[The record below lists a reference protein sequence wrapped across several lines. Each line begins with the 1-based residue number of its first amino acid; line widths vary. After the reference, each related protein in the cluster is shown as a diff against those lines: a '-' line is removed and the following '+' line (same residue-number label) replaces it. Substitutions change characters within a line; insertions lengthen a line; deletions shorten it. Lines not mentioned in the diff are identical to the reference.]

1 MVEMKWYVLRAIT
14 GKETKVK
21 EYIDAAVNNDVFAGR
36 VGQTLVPMEKVV
48 QVRNGK
54 RVVTDHVLFSGYV
67 YVQAATV
74 TTDKEV
80 STPQGKVTKPVT
92 TIVGDIAYRL
102 RNIPNVIGILGGMD
116 HPAPVR
122 QAEIDRLLGAA
133 KQQDIDVEASVS
145 FLAGEQVKVT
155 EGPFSTF
162 NGVVSE
168 VNNERKKLTVL
179 VKVFGRE
186 TALNLGFGQV
196 EKI

>member
-1 MVEMKWYVLRAIT
+1 MCFVLLQAR
-14 GKETKVK
+14 KP
-21 EYIDAAVNNDVFAGR
+21 R
-36 VGQTLVPMEKVV
+36 L
-48 QVRNGK
+48 RN
-54 RVVTDHVLFSGYV
+54 LYSGYV
-67 YVQAATV
+67 YVQAIMIG
-74 TTDKEV
+74 E
-80 STPQGKVTKPVT
+80 
-92 TIVGDIAYRL
+92 IAYAL

-116 HPAPVR
+116 HPAVVR

-133 KQQDIDVEASVS
+133 EQQDMDIEASVS
-145 FLAGEQVKVT
+145 FLVGEQVKVT

>member
-1 MVEMKWYVLRAIT
+1 MADMNWYVLRAIT

-21 EYIDAAVNNDVFAGR
+21 EYIDAAVSNGVFSGH
-36 VGQTLVPMEKVV
+36 VGQTLVPTERVV

-54 RVVTDHVLFSGYV
+54 RVVNDRVLYSGYV
-67 YVQAATV
+67 YVQAV
-74 TTDKEV
+74 MIGE
-80 STPQGKVTKPVT
+80 
-92 TIVGDIAYRL
+92 IAYAL
-102 RNIPNVIGILGGMD
+102 RNIPNVIGILGGMA
-116 HPAPVR
+116 HPAVVR

-133 KQQDIDVEASVS
+133 EQQDIDIETSVS
-145 FLAGEQVKVT
+145 FLVGEQVKVT

-162 NGVVSE
+162 VGVVNE
-168 VNNERKKLTVL
+168 VNTERKKLTVL

>member
-1 MVEMKWYVLRAIT
+1 
-14 GKETKVK
+14 
-21 EYIDAAVNNDVFAGR
+21 
-36 VGQTLVPMEKVV
+36 MEKVV

-54 RVVTDHVLFSGYV
+54 RVVSDHVLYSGYV
-67 YVQAATV
+67 YVQAIMIG
-74 TTDKEV
+74 E
-80 STPQGKVTKPVT
+80 
-92 TIVGDIAYRL
+92 IAYAL

-116 HPAPVR
+116 HPAVVR

-133 KQQDIDVEASVS
+133 EQQDMDIEASVS
-145 FLAGEQVKVT
+145 FLVGEQVKVT

>member
-1 MVEMKWYVLRAIT
+1 MAEMKWYVLRTIT

-21 EYIDAAVNNDVFAGR
+21 EYIDAAVNNDVFSGR

-54 RVVTDHVLFSGYV
+54 RVVSDHVLYSGYV
-67 YVQAATV
+67 YVQAIMIG
-74 TTDKEV
+74 E
-80 STPQGKVTKPVT
+80 
-92 TIVGDIAYRL
+92 IAYAL

-116 HPAPVR
+116 HPAVVR

-133 KQQDIDVEASVS
+133 EQQDMDIEASVS
-145 FLAGEQVKVT
+145 FLVGEQVKVT

>member
-1 MVEMKWYVLRAIT
+1 MADMKWYVLRAIT

-21 EYIDAAVNNDVFAGR
+21 EYIDAAVNNGIYSGY
-36 VGQTLVPMEKVV
+36 VGQTLVPTEKVV

-54 RVVTDHVLFSGYV
+54 RVINDRVLYSGYV
-67 YVQAATV
+67 YVQAAM
-74 TTDKEV
+74 
-80 STPQGKVTKPVT
+80 
-92 TIVGDIAYRL
+92 VGEIAYAL

-116 HPAPVR
+116 HPAVVR

-133 KQQDIDVEASVS
+133 EQQAIDVDTAVS
-145 FLAGEQVKVT
+145 FMVGEQVKVT

-162 NGVVSE
+162 NGVVND
-168 VNNERKKLTVL
+168 VNLDRKKLTVL

>member
-1 MVEMKWYVLRAIT
+1 MADMKWYVLRAIT

-21 EYIDAAVNNDVFAGR
+21 EYIDAAVNNGMLAGY
-36 VGQTLVPMEKVV
+36 VGQTLVPTEKVV
-48 QVRNGK
+48 QVRTGK
-54 RVVTDHVLFSGYV
+54 RVVSDHVLFSGYV
-67 YVQAATV
+67 YVQAAM
-74 TTDKEV
+74 
-80 STPQGKVTKPVT
+80 
-92 TIVGDIAYRL
+92 VGEIAYTL
-102 RNIPNVIGILGGMD
+102 RNVPNVIGILGGMD
-116 HPAPVR
+116 HPAVVR

-133 KQQDIDVEASVS
+133 EQKDVDLESTVS
-145 FLAGEQVKVT
+145 FMVGEQVKVT

-162 NGVVSE
+162 NGVINE

>member
-1 MVEMKWYVLRAIT
+1 MKWYVLRAIT

-21 EYIDAAVNNDVFAGR
+21 EYIDAAVSNGVFAGY
-36 VGQTLVPMEKVV
+36 VGQTLVPTEKVI

-54 RVVTDHVLFSGYV
+54 RVVSDHVLFSGYV

-74 TTDKEV
+74 TKNVEET
-80 STPQGKVTKPVT
+80 TPNGKVTKSVT
-92 TIVGDIAYRL
+92 NIVGDIAYKL

-116 HPAPVR
+116 HPAVVR
-122 QAEIDRLLGAA
+122 QVEIDRLLGAA
-133 KQQDIDVEASVS
+133 EQQDIDLDTSVS
-145 FLAGEQVKVT
+145 FLVGENVKVT

-162 NGVVSE
+162 NGVVNE
-168 VNNERKKLTVL
+168 VNLERKKLTVL

>member
-1 MVEMKWYVLRAIT
+1 MKWYVLRAMT

-21 EYIDAAVNNDVFAGR
+21 EYIDAAVNNGVYSGY
-36 VGQTLVPMEKVV
+36 VGQTLVPTEKVV

-54 RVVTDHVLFSGYV
+54 RVVSDHVLYSGYV
-67 YVQAATV
+67 YVQAV
-74 TTDKEV
+74 M
-80 STPQGKVTKPVT
+80 
-92 TIVGDIAYRL
+92 VGEIAYAL
-102 RNIPNVIGILGGMD
+102 RNVPNVMGILGGMD
-116 HPAPVR
+116 HPAEVR

-133 KQQDIDVEASVS
+133 EQQDIDLETSVS
-145 FLAGEQVKVT
+145 FMVGEQVKVI

-162 NGVVSE
+162 NGVVNE
-168 VNNERKKLTVL
+168 VNLERKKLTVL